1 MYKIYIN
8 ENCLVFADQNQVQS
22 LGDQN
27 VTVLPFLAG
36 KKMLLN
42 YVDKLEKSAG
52 PSTFVLL
59 SSNPKSMFDDFRSIY
74 KQIKAAGGI
83 IYNEEGAILFIERLG
98 RWDLPKGKV
107 DTDEK
112 TREAAIREVKEETGL
127 DCRVAGK
134 AGVTWHTYFDA
145 RSRRILKKT
154 VWYTMVLIGS
164 SLVAIQEEENI
175 TAYRWMKPEPFLNSD
190 LPTYRSIRDI
200 VSQVA
205 TPSTS

>member
-8 ENCLVFADQNQVQS
+8 ENCLVFADQNEVES

-42 YVDKLEKSAG
+42 YADKLEKSPG

-59 SSNPKSMFDDFRSIY
+59 SSNPKSLFDDFRSLY

-83 IYNEEGAILFIERLG
+83 IFNEEGAILFIERLG

-107 DTDEK
+107 DTGEK
-112 TREAAIREVKEETGL
+112 IRNAAIREVKEETGL
-127 DCRVAGK
+127 DCQISGRAGI
-134 AGVTWHTYFDA
+134 TWHTYFDA
-145 RSRRILKKT
+145 RNRRILKKT
-154 VWYTMVLIGS
+154 VWYTMALSGS
-164 SLVAIQEEENI
+164 PIVIIQEEENI
-175 TAYRWMKPEPFLNSD
+175 TGYRWLKPEPFLNSD
-190 LPTYRSIRDI
+190 LPTYRSIRAI
-200 VSQVA
+200 VREVA
-205 TPSTS
+205 VSSTN

>member
-8 ENCLVFADQNQVQS
+8 ENCLVVADQNQVQT

-42 YVDKLEKSAG
+42 YADKLEKSPG

-59 SSNPKSMFDDFRSIY
+59 SSNPRSLFDDIRSLY

-83 IYNEEGAILFIERLG
+83 IFNEEKAILFIERLG

-107 DTDEK
+107 DTGEK
-112 TREAAIREVKEETGL
+112 IRDAAIREVKEETGL
-127 DCRVAGK
+127 DCRVTGK

-145 RSRRILKKT
+145 RNRRILKKT

-164 SLVAIQEEENI
+164 PLVVIQEEENI
-175 TAYRWMKPEPFLNSD
+175 TAYRWMKPEPFLNSN
-190 LPTYRSIRDI
+190 LPTYRSIRAI

-205 TPSTS
+205 ALSPS